1 MTEVLLPEG
10 FSTFTDLRTQEGFYI
25 DKTEHLQALT
35 EQSRAV
41 FFRRPKQFG
50 KSLLVSTL
58 ASLFKYGLRDFVG
71 LAIEKTWTHTRTY
84 TVIAMD
90 FAKLPEVDTADAFE
104 KAFEDYILDLCRPYG
119 FTYKGFETFKLF
131 ALDSWLSQQPNR
143 SVVFL
148 IDNYDVPLLRSKHDK
163 ALFKCIGNTLNEF
176 FAILKSC
183 NSAIRFLFLT
193 GITRF
198 EKWHRC
204 AALNYV
210 CDLTYESRLAT
221 IAGFTEDELK
231 DHFADDLAAAAK
243 VHGLTVPQLI
253 DQLRD
258 YYGHHCFDGSC
269 QSKVFAPT
277 SIFKFFASKDYAF
290 RPYWALC
297 DDTIEPLVSDCRV
310 CRWGG
315 AFPFLKPVPIEPNM
329 RFLSA
334 EPDQNWDVPAY
345 LFQSGYL
352 TIQETLGDSAVML
365 GYPNREVTSTMA
377 KLSVDVLVNDSAFKI
392 ADLKTALTTGD
403 VPALVKHLN
412 LALSHWCPQL
422 PINTFD
428 ALLGAMQIFFLSLT
442 DDHEI
447 NVVTTN
453 ASPDIYLTVNSHHW
467 HFLLLFGNVKPHTN
481 TPLDTEKEG
490 QHNAEPNMAT
500 PHLHSISLTLNYD
513 SETHQAH
520 VLHGHTA

>member
-1 MTEVLLPEG
+1 
-10 FSTFTDLRTQEGFYI
+10 
-25 DKTEHLQALT
+25 
-35 EQSRAV
+35 
-41 FFRRPKQFG
+41 
-50 KSLLVSTL
+50 
-58 ASLFKYGLRDFVG
+58 
-71 LAIEKTWTHTRTY
+71 
-84 TVIAMD
+84 
-90 FAKLPEVDTADAFE
+90 
-104 KAFEDYILDLCRPYG
+104 
-119 FTYKGFETFKLF
+119 
-131 ALDSWLSQQPNR
+131 
-143 SVVFL
+143 
-148 IDNYDVPLLRSKHDK
+148 
-163 ALFKCIGNTLNEF
+163 
-176 FAILKSC
+176 
-183 NSAIRFLFLT
+183 
-193 GITRF
+193 
-198 EKWHRC
+198 
-204 AALNYV
+204 
-210 CDLTYESRLAT
+210 
-221 IAGFTEDELK
+221 
-231 DHFADDLAAAAK
+231 
-243 VHGLTVPQLI
+243 
-253 DQLRD
+253 
-258 YYGHHCFDGSC
+258 
-269 QSKVFAPT
+269 
-277 SIFKFFASKDYAF
+277 
-290 RPYWALC
+290 
-297 DDTIEPLVSDCRV
+297 
-310 CRWGG
+310 
-315 AFPFLKPVPIEPNM
+315 M

-500 PHLHSISLTLNYD
+500 PHRHSISLTLNYD